1 MPQDRLFDIW
11 FALRVGIA
19 SREFSA
25 VLDSY
30 ESTYQLFNA
39 DAAELEQLPCG
50 ERLRTALGDKSL
62 DEAYRIKSYCE
73 KAGVRLLF
81 WRDAEYPASL
91 RTLLD
96 PPVLLYCLGRLP
108 DFSRCL
114 CISIVGTRTMSEYGK
129 RMAYKIGYE
138 LAAAGTVPVS
148 GMALGCDGVATA
160 GALAA
165 GGHPV
170 AVLGSGIDIVYP
182 SGHLTLYRE
191 LTAHGTVMT
200 EYPPGTPPE
209 GRNFPV
215 RNRIISG
222 LSQGTV
228 VVEADEHSG
237 ALITARTA
245 ILQGRDIFAVP
256 GNVGEVNS
264 SGTNAL
270 LRDGASMVL
279 SARDILDAYAFL
291 YRDNINWVGL
301 TRAEQ
306 RSEPDDDALRRYEIQ
321 TRTVSARDPGTRRD
335 GANHPMRRAPAPAPE
350 QTGQHRPRAG
360 TCGTQA
366 GACPG
371 RHTHACDRQRLLRKG
386 AGIAERDTAR
396 RVPRHAAGSR
406 RSGGCA
412 DAGGLLHG
420 GRPCR
425 HDRAGDPGTHYVPAR
440 RAVRA
445 PLSGAEY
452 RPMSGQYAS
461 VPPSLRGIAHSIFP

>member
-222 LSQGTV
+222 LSVATV
-228 VVEADEHSG
+228 VVEAPLKSG
-237 ALITARTA
+237 ALITAA
-245 ILQGRDIFAVP
+245 NAVEQGREVFAVP
-256 GNVGEVNS
+256 GPIDAPNS
-264 SGTNAL
+264 AGCHQL
-270 LRDGASMVL
+270 LREGAGL
-279 SARDILDAYAFL
+279 ATCGWDILSEYEHRFPHKLHAAVPNLPPLPKDAGAPK
-291 YRDNINWVGL
+291 
-301 TRAEQ
+301 TAEKEQ
-306 RSEPDDDALRRYEIQ
+306 EVKTSRPETVQAPALPCITAAEWDTLSPEQQTVLKALRSDMPQ
-321 TRTVSARDPGTRRD
+321 LTDQLA
-335 GANHPMRRAPAPAPE
+335 E
-350 QTGQHRPRAG
+350 QTGLPIQRVLPAITLLEISG
-360 TCGTQA
+360 WAVQN
-366 GACPG
+366 GA
-371 RHTHACDRQRLLRKG
+371 
-386 AGIAERDTAR
+386 
-396 RVPRHAAGSR
+396 
-406 RSGGCA
+406 RSF
-412 DAGGLLHG
+412 
-420 GRPCR
+420 
-425 HDRAGDPGTHYVPAR
+425 
-440 RAVRA
+440 VRTVA
-445 PLSGAEY
+445 LPE
-452 RPMSGQYAS
+452 QE
-461 VPPSLRGIAHSIFP
+461 

>member
-1 MPQDRLFDIW
+1 MLQDRLFDIW
-11 FALRVGIA
+11 FALRVGTA

-25 VLDSY
+25 LLDSY

-39 DAAELEQLPCG
+39 DAAELEQLPCS
-50 ERLRTALGDKSL
+50 ERLRAALANKSL
-62 DEAYRIKSYCE
+62 DEAYRIKNYCE

-81 WRDAEYPASL
+81 WRDPEYPASL

-96 PPVLLYCLGRLP
+96 PPVLLYCLGTLP
-108 DFSRCL
+108 DFARRL
-114 CISIVGTRTMSEYGK
+114 CISIVGTRAMSEYGK

-138 LAAAGTVPVS
+138 LASAGAVPVS

-160 GALAA
+160 GGLAA

-191 LTAHGTVMT
+191 LAAHGTILT

-228 VVEADEHSG
+228 VVEADEKSG

-256 GNVGEVNS
+256 GNVGETNS

-279 SARDILDAYAFL
+279 GARDILDAYAFL
-291 YRDNINWVGL
+291 YRDSLNWVGL
-301 TRAEQ
+301 SRAEQ
-306 RSEPDDDALRRYEIQ
+306 KSEPDDDVLRRYDIQ
-321 TRTVSARDPGTRRD
+321 TRTVSSRDQGTRRD
-335 GANHPMRRAPAPAPE
+335 GANRPMRSE
-350 QTGQHRPRAG
+350 QTRQKRQTQPPQTGRTGQTEEP
-360 TCGTQA
+360 Q
-366 GACPG
+366 PV
-371 RHTHACDRQRLLRKG
+371 Q
-386 AGIAERDTAR
+386 AERRERPSGEARPSVTDGDSSGNALKSLTETQRAVFLAMPLDHAVPVDALMREGFSMGDILASMTVLEIKGLITSLPGGLYAR
-396 RVPRHAAGSR
+396 R
-406 RSGGCA
+406 
-412 DAGGLLHG
+412 
-420 GRPCR
+420 
-425 HDRAGDPGTHYVPAR
+425 
-440 RAVRA
+440 
-445 PLSGAEY
+445 
-452 RPMSGQYAS
+452 
-461 VPPSLRGIAHSIFP
+461 

>member
-200 EYPPGTPPE
+200 E
-209 GRNFPV
+209 
-215 RNRIISG
+215 
-222 LSQGTV
+222 
-228 VVEADEHSG
+228 
-237 ALITARTA
+237 
-245 ILQGRDIFAVP
+245 
-256 GNVGEVNS
+256 
-264 SGTNAL
+264 
-270 LRDGASMVL
+270 
-279 SARDILDAYAFL
+279 
-291 YRDNINWVGL
+291 
-301 TRAEQ
+301 
-306 RSEPDDDALRRYEIQ
+306 
-321 TRTVSARDPGTRRD
+321 
-335 GANHPMRRAPAPAPE
+335 
-350 QTGQHRPRAG
+350 
-360 TCGTQA
+360 
-366 GACPG
+366 
-371 RHTHACDRQRLLRKG
+371 
-386 AGIAERDTAR
+386 
-396 RVPRHAAGSR
+396 
-406 RSGGCA
+406 
-412 DAGGLLHG
+412 
-420 GRPCR
+420 
-425 HDRAGDPGTHYVPAR
+425 
-440 RAVRA
+440 
-445 PLSGAEY
+445 
-452 RPMSGQYAS
+452 
-461 VPPSLRGIAHSIFP
+461 

>member
-191 LTAHGTVMT
+191 LTAYGTVMT

-335 GANHPMRRAPAPAPE
+335 GANRPMRRAPAPAPE
-350 QTGQHRPRAG
+350 QTGH
-360 TCGTQA
+360 
-366 GACPG
+366 
-371 RHTHACDRQRLLRKG
+371 
-386 AGIAERDTAR
+386 IAPAPEPAAR
-396 RVPRHAAGSR
+396 RQEPAPDVTRTPVTDSD
-406 RSGGCA
+406 RSGKA
-412 DAGGLLHG
+412 LESLNETQRAVFLAMPLDHAVPVDALMREGFSMGDVLAAMTVLEIRGLITSLPGGL
-420 GRPCR
+420 
-425 HDRAGDPGTHYVPAR
+425 YAR
-440 RAVRA
+440 R
-445 PLSGAEY
+445 
-452 RPMSGQYAS
+452 
-461 VPPSLRGIAHSIFP
+461 

>member
-191 LTAHGTVMT
+191 LTAYGTVMT

-335 GANHPMRRAPAPAPE
+335 GANRPMRRAPAPE
-350 QTGQHRPRAG
+350 QTGH
-360 TCGTQA
+360 
-366 GACPG
+366 
-371 RHTHACDRQRLLRKG
+371 
-386 AGIAERDTAR
+386 IAPVPEPAAR
-396 RVPRHAAGSR
+396 RQEPAPDVTRTPVTDSD
-406 RSGGCA
+406 RSGKA
-412 DAGGLLHG
+412 LESLNETQRAVFLAMPLDHAVPVDALMREGFSMGDVLAAMTVLEIRGLITSLPGGL
-420 GRPCR
+420 
-425 HDRAGDPGTHYVPAR
+425 YAR
-440 RAVRA
+440 R
-445 PLSGAEY
+445 
-452 RPMSGQYAS
+452 
-461 VPPSLRGIAHSIFP
+461 

>member
-11 FALRVGIA
+11 FSLRAGIA
-19 SREFSA
+19 NREFAA
-25 VLDSY
+25 VLDQY
-30 ESTYQLFNA
+30 GSTYPLFNA
-39 DAAELEQLPCG
+39 DPAELDQLSCSA
-50 ERLRTALGDKSL
+50 RFRTALADKSL

-73 KAGVRLLF
+73 RAGVHLLF
-81 WRDAEYPASL
+81 WQDKEYPASL

-96 PPVLLYCLGRLP
+96 PPVLLYCMGKLP
-108 DFSRCL
+108 DFAKHL

-138 LAAAGTVPVS
+138 LAAAGVVPVS

-170 AVLGSGIDIVYP
+170 AVLGSGIDIAYP
-182 SGHLTLYRE
+182 SGHLTLYRA
-191 LTAHGTVMT
+191 LSGQGTVLT

-209 GRNFPV
+209 GRHFPV

-256 GNVGEVNS
+256 GNVGETNS

-279 SARDILDAYAFL
+279 GARDILDAYAFL
-291 YRDNINWVGL
+291 YRDDLNWVGL
-301 TRAEQ
+301 TRAEPH
-306 RSEPDDDALRRYEIQ
+306 SEPNDAVLLRYGVQ
-321 TRTVSARDPGTRRD
+321 TRTISSRDQGTRQAGVNRPIRRAAPDGTLPQRD
-335 GANHPMRRAPAPAPE
+335 GRTVQPADVPVPETPVREPETPPATVPVPEGDCSGQVLETLSETQRAVFLAMPLDHAVPVDALMREGFSMGDVLAAMTVLEIKGLIASL
-350 QTGQHRPRAG
+350 
-360 TCGTQA
+360 
-366 GACPG
+366 PG
-371 RHTHACDRQRLLRKG
+371 GLY
-386 AGIAERDTAR
+386 AR
-396 RVPRHAAGSR
+396 R
-406 RSGGCA
+406 
-412 DAGGLLHG
+412 
-420 GRPCR
+420 
-425 HDRAGDPGTHYVPAR
+425 
-440 RAVRA
+440 
-445 PLSGAEY
+445 
-452 RPMSGQYAS
+452 
-461 VPPSLRGIAHSIFP
+461 